1 MAFRSTSYFIT
12 SAYFPDYAIVAEDSS
27 KGSRL
32 SLQPFQNNFAAL
44 FNIDFDQGLFALATS
59 GNQLV
64 IAANEVAD
72 GSPLQLDL
80 LPEPAL
86 PSQRWDVFSQPGNI
100 VSQADRTL
108 AFGFGMEKIF
118 PPALRLRKLHPGR
131 PPMWILRPLTAPGA

>member
-1 MAFRSTSYFIT
+1 MAFSSTSYFIT

-100 VSQADRTL
+100 VSQADRTPGL
-108 AFGFGMEKIF
+108 RLRHGKIF

>member
-1 MAFRSTSYFIT
+1 MGFSSTSYFIT
-12 SAYFPDYAIVAEDSS
+12 SAYFPDYAIVADDSI
-27 KGSRL
+27 KGARL

-44 FNIDFDQGLFALATS
+44 FNIDFDRGLFALATS

-100 VSQADRTL
+100 VSQADRAL

-131 PPMWILRPLTAPGA
+131 PPMWILRPMTVPGG